1 MESTITGDS
10 VAFLQYPIII
20 GIKQSMHACPR
31 LSQRGE
37 DCGQR
42 HTDLAPDLNGG
53 PFVPEE
59 CGTISIAY
67 LTSQKKFPEIPQIR

>member
-53 PFVPEE
+53 PL
-59 CGTISIAY
+59 CA
-67 LTSQKKFPEIPQIR
+67 